1 MEKEEKDSTL
11 SFLETIILLALN
23 DKGWFGNSEQ
33 RIKFGLAGAVI
44 FELEQAGEIEI
55 TGDLVRVTGTEET
68 GDKVMDTALEVLR
81 KSKKS
86 LTLKKSIQRLV
97 YKSGLKWRSLLKNL
111 VNKNILKRE
120 EYRLFW
126 IIYQDKYPLVN
137 FEIKKQVLSDL
148 YLKLTGGQELS
159 GEDLMLLAI
168 MRICR
173 MIDKNFLLHEHF
185 LKVRLKIKE
194 ITEFK
199 EPLTEPSRKIKKIQ
213 EAIRLSILSSNVSI
227 HI

>member
-1 MEKEEKDSTL
+1 MEQEEKNNTL
-11 SFLETIILLALN
+11 SFLETIVLLALN

-33 RIKFGLAGAVI
+33 RIKFGLAGAVL

-55 TGDLVRVTGTEET
+55 IGDLVRVTGIKET
-68 GDKVMDTALEVLR
+68 GDKVMDVALELLR

-86 LTLKKSIQRLV
+86 LTFKKSIRRIV
-97 YKSGLKWRSLLKNL
+97 YKSGLKWKVLVKNL
-111 VNKNILKRE
+111 IKKNILKKE
-120 EYRLFW
+120 QYRFLW

-137 FEIKKQVLSDL
+137 SEIKKQVVAEL
-148 YLKLTGGQELS
+148 YSKLTGGQELS
-159 GEDLMLLAI
+159 GKDLMLLAI
-168 MRICR
+168 MRTCR
-173 MIDKNFLLHEHF
+173 MIDKNFSLQEHF
-185 LKVRLKIKE
+185 LKVRIKIKE

-199 EPLTEPSRKIKKIQ
+199 EPLTETSRKIKEIQ

>member
-1 MEKEEKDSTL
+1 MEKEEKNSTL
-11 SFLETIILLALN
+11 SFLETIVLLALN

-33 RIKFGLAGAVI
+33 RIKFGLAGAVL

-55 TGDLVRVTGTEET
+55 IGDLVRVTGIKET

-86 LTLKKSIQRLV
+86 LTLKKSIQRIV
-97 YKSGLKWRSLLKNL
+97 YKSGLKWRLLLKNL
-111 VNKNILKRE
+111 VKKDILKRE
-120 EYRLFW
+120 EYRFLW
-126 IIYQDKYPLVN
+126 IIYQDRYPLVN
-137 FEIKKQVLSDL
+137 FEIKKQVLSEL
-148 YLKLTGGQELS
+148 YLKLTGEQELS
-159 GEDLMLLAI
+159 GKDLMLLAI
-168 MRICR
+168 MRTCR
-173 MIDKNFLLHEHF
+173 MIDKNFLLQEHF
-185 LKVRLKIKE
+185 LKVRSKVRE

-199 EPLTEPSRKIKKIQ
+199 EPLPESTRKIKEIQ

>member
-1 MEKEEKDSTL
+1 MEKEEKYNTL
-11 SFLETIILLALN
+11 SFLETIVLLALN

-33 RIKFGLAGAVI
+33 RIKFGLAGAVL

-55 TGDLVRVTGTEET
+55 IGDLVRVSGTEET
-68 GDKVMDTALEVLR
+68 GDKVMDAALEVLR

-86 LTLKKSIQRLV
+86 LTLKKSIQKIV
-97 YKSGLKWRSLLKNL
+97 YKSGLKWKVILKNL
-111 VNKNILKRE
+111 VKKDILKKE
-120 EYRLFW
+120 EYRVFW

-137 FEIKKQVLSDL
+137 VEIKKQVLGEL
-148 YLKLTGGQELS
+148 YSKLTGEQELS
-159 GEDLMLLAI
+159 GKDLMLLAI

-199 EPLTEPSRKIKKIQ
+199 EPLTEPARKIKKMQ
-213 EAIRLSILSSNVSI
+213 EAIRLSILSSNVSL